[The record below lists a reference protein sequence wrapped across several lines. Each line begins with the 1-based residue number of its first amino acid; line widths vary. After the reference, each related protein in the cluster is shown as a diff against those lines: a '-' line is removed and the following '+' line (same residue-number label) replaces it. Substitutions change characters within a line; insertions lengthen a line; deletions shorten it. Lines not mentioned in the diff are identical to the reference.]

1 MAVLRIFAA
10 LACGSV
16 FGLGLAISGMMNP
29 ARVIGFLD
37 VAGSWDPT
45 LAFVM
50 GGALLVAVP
59 AYRLILGRGSPVLA
73 GDFSLPTKT
82 SLDAPLILGSALFGI
97 GWGLVGFCPG
107 PAVAAVVTGLPS
119 VIGFVAAMLA
129 GMALHVWISG
139 SRSMPGSRQPH
150 RTRANPMVY
159 DSAAARPGPP
169 NT

>member
-1 MAVLRIFAA
+1 MAVLRFLAA

-29 ARVIGFLD
+29 AKVIGFLD

-59 AYRLILGRGSPVLA
+59 AYRLILGQRRPVLDS
-73 GDFSLPTKT
+73 GFSLPAKT
-82 SLDAPLILGSALFGI
+82 RPDTPLIVGSAIFGV

-107 PAVAAVVTGLPS
+107 PAVAAIVTGLPA
-119 VIGFVAAMLA
+119 VLGFVAAMLA
-129 GMALHVWISG
+129 GMALHAWISG
-139 SRSMPGSRQPH
+139 ERPVRKGSSG
-150 RTRANPMVY
+150 
-159 DSAAARPGPP
+159 SAPDPR
-169 NT
+169 